1 MNLLFSSRTSIL
13 TLAHLSS
20 IDLSFSFLTDHT
32 RRPTV
37 GNVNAANTG
46 VVLLPATTISFPKY
60 KSKLFFNGGYNDS
73 NDNFAPIDDDKKK
86 LEGTSFLRRVSNAI
100 RGGGGGGDYIPNN
113 SSGAFS
119 ALSVAELKRLLND
132 RGVDYRDCLEK
143 KDLVDRLISSRGMA
157 PPASN
162 NFAFSSSSNDS
173 YGNGLSSEENRVV
186 NTFKK
191 ASPAVAYIQTSSQQ
205 QIIQRGFSL
214 KGTEVPIGAGSG
226 FLWDDKG
233 HIVTNYHVIASATK
247 TNNPVIKVKL
257 QGMEAQTA
265 TIVGYEPEKDLA
277 VLKISTK
284 NLPTP
289 VPVGSSSDL
298 QVGQSVLA
306 LGNPFGL
313 DYTLTTG
320 VVSALGRDVDG
331 VGGRPIK
338 GCIQSDA
345 AINPGNSGGPLLDSR
360 GRLIGVNMAIY
371 SPSGASAGIGFS
383 IPVDTVRRVVNQ
395 IIRYGRVVRPTIG
408 VNVADDRVLRSI
420 EMQLRK
426 KLNGVLIVEVLA
438 GSPAQMSGL
447 KATELQSDGTIVL
460 GDLITEVNG
469 EVVLTVE
476 DLLSAIEARADGD
489 TVALKIWRNCDENNA
504 DIVRVKLSTSDKLQR
519 VSVARGNRATSSVG
533 SRGAWQ

>member
-1 MNLLFSSRTSIL
+1 MNLFSSRTSIL
-13 TLAHLSS
+13 TLAQLSS

-46 VVLLPATTISFPKY
+46 DVLLPATTISFPKY
-60 KSKLFFNGGYNDS
+60 KSKLFFNGVDNDS

-100 RGGGGGGDYIPNN
+100 RGGGGDYIPNN

-162 NFAFSSSSNDS
+162 SFAFSSSSNDS

-438 GSPAQMSGL
+438 GSPA
-447 KATELQSDGTIVL
+447 
-460 GDLITEVNG
+460 
-469 EVVLTVE
+469 
-476 DLLSAIEARADGD
+476 
-489 TVALKIWRNCDENNA
+489 
-504 DIVRVKLSTSDKLQR
+504 
-519 VSVARGNRATSSVG
+519 
-533 SRGAWQ
+533 

>member
-1 MNLLFSSRTSIL
+1 MNLFSSRTSIL

-20 IDLSFSFLTDHT
+20 IDLSFSFITDH
-32 RRPTV
+32 RRHTV

-46 VVLLPATTISFPKY
+46 DLLLPATTISFPKY
-60 KSKLFFNGGYNDS
+60 KSKIFFNNGGYDDK
-73 NDNFAPIDDDKKK
+73 NDNLLPFDDDKN
-86 LEGTSFLRRVSNAI
+86 LECTSFLRRVSSAF
-100 RGGGGGGDYIPNN
+100 RGGGGISGGDYVSN
-113 SSGAFS
+113 SSGALS
-119 ALSVAELKRLLND
+119 ALSVAELKRLLID

-157 PPASN
+157 PAASN
-162 NFAFSSSSNDS
+162 SFAFSSSGNDS

-205 QIIQRGFSL
+205 QVIQRGFSL

-289 VPVGSSSDL
+289 VPLGSSSDL

-313 DYTLTTG
+313 DY
-320 VVSALGRDVDG
+320 
-331 VGGRPIK
+331 
-338 GCIQSDA
+338 
-345 AINPGNSGGPLLDSR
+345 N
-360 GRLIGVNMAIY
+360 
-371 SPSGASAGIGFS
+371 
-383 IPVDTVRRVVNQ
+383 
-395 IIRYGRVVRPTIG
+395 
-408 VNVADDRVLRSI
+408 
-420 EMQLRK
+420 
-426 KLNGVLIVEVLA
+426 
-438 GSPAQMSGL
+438 
-447 KATELQSDGTIVL
+447 
-460 GDLITEVNG
+460 
-469 EVVLTVE
+469 
-476 DLLSAIEARADGD
+476 
-489 TVALKIWRNCDENNA
+489 
-504 DIVRVKLSTSDKLQR
+504 
-519 VSVARGNRATSSVG
+519 
-533 SRGAWQ
+533 